1 MTDDNATTHSL
12 DTGDGFDSYKDAN
25 QAYLP
30 PASLQHPA
38 ATPLPDVP
46 RPNPNNSAATQFYQD
61 KLAMLTNGQKRKCI
75 FSRYRSCPNSR
86 ERGV

>member
-61 KLAMLTNGQKRKCI
+61 KLAMLTNGQKRL
-75 FSRYRSCPNSR
+75 FNYSQENASRN
-86 ERGV
+86 G